1 MNGEVEVKRKNN
13 RGISTCR
20 RRRIKSE
27 GKAKEKSERNKEE
40 RKVCKMA
47 RSRKDLYQSNYE
59 WQERLKIDKRKKTR
73 VGRKN

>member
-27 GKAKEKSERNKEE
+27 GKAKEKSERKKGMQRICEAE
-40 RKVCKMA
+40 M
-47 RSRKDLYQSNYE
+47 RKD
-59 WQERLKIDKRKKTR
+59 QERICIGLIMN
-73 VGRKN
+73 GRRG